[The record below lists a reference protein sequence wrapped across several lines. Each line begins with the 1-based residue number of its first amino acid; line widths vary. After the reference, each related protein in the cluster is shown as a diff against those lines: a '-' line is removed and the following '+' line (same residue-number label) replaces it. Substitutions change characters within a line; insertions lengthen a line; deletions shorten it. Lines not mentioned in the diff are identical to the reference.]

1 MKAAVLIALASG
13 LAGCASTVTEYRSE
27 APALEYV
34 TAKSPDETVRCLGGQ
49 FEALGNAAT
58 LKASS
63 VGQTLGWTDNTRMF
77 VDVLPTEGGTR
88 VVFHKHGVLFG
99 DQYTAAVSRCRD

>member
-1 MKAAVLIALASG
+1 MKTAGLIALALG
-13 LAGCASTVTEYRSE
+13 VTGCASTVTEYRAE

-34 TAKSPDETVRCLGGQ
+34 TTKSPDETVRCLGGQ

-63 VGQTLGWTDNTRMF
+63 VGQTLGWPENTRMF
-77 VDVLPTEGGTR
+77 VDVLPVDGGTR

-99 DQYTAAVSRCRD
+99 DHYTAAVARCQD